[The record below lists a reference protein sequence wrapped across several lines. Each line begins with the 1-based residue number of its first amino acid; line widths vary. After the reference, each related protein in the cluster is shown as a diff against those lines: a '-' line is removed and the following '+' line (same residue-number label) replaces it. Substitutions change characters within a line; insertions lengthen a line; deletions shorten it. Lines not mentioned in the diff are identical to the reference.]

1 MVSETQNNGM
11 VWLVLWK
18 VIFDDMEFFVYVGSV
33 HLHKSWYNNFTPQ
46 KYMVRQLAIDKFS
59 SFPVKELSE
68 LTIYC
73 VYLNP
78 TIDLIPKY
86 SFLDQN
92 ISKVC
97 LHKNVSLHDFYT
109 NHDT

>member
-1 MVSETQNNGM
+1 M
-11 VWLVLWK
+11 
-18 VIFDDMEFFVYVGSV
+18 IFDDMEFFAYVGSV
-33 HLHKSWYNNFTPQ
+33 QLHKSWYMNFTPQ

-73 VYLNP
+73 VYLNL

-92 ISKVC
+92 TSKVC
-97 LHKNVSLHDFYT
+97 LRMKVSLHDFYT
-109 NHDT
+109 NHDM